1 MDFEI
6 PMAQSIAERFGKRR
20 NPRNYAGLIPVL
32 QEKQAVLTKY
42 HGKTQGNFFMG
53 EKIEVKTGIEER
65 KRVARR
71 VFFSIFR

>member
-20 NPRNYAGLIPVL
+20 NPRNYEGLVPVI
-32 QEKQAVLTKY
+32 QEKQAVLTKS

-53 EKIEVKTGIEER
+53 EKIEERERVIPRILFGISR
-65 KRVARR
+65 
-71 VFFSIFR
+71 

>member
-1 MDFEI
+1 
-6 PMAQSIAERFGKRR
+6 MAQSIAERFGKRR